1 MAQVIWT
8 DAALANLDSIETYIA
23 QFNPQAAQQTAVR
36 IAEAGASLSEHPD
49 RGRSVGGR
57 LRELT
62 LVWPYIIRYRVSR
75 DRVLILRVRH
85 GARRPDG
92 SPP

>member
-8 DAALANLDSIETYIA
+8 DAALANLDSIETYIS
-23 QFNPQAAQQTAVR
+23 QFNPQAARQMAMR
-36 IAEAGASLSEHPD
+36 LADAGASLSEQPD

-57 LRELT
+57 LREVT
-62 LVWPYIIRYRVSR
+62 SVWPYIIRYRVSG

-85 GARRPDG
+85 GARRSDG